1 MSSLSSI
8 TKAVTGLQAAQKGL
22 QTTGHNISNAQT
34 KGYTR
39 QQLLQSDLSYITSR
53 DKGGY
58 SMQVGLGVSCDE
70 IRQIRDDLADKRLRE
85 EKSVLCH
92 YQKLSS
98 VTNDIEAMFDEPYGS
113 TISNFLD
120 NFWSQAQKLSTT
132 PNGVE
137 ERLSFIS
144 SAKVLVD
151 KINEVD
157 ATITDY
163 QYRMNDNLLTAV
175 NRVNEI
181 VTEIGTLNEQIAL
194 NEAGGNHAND
204 YRDQRNLLLDELSEY
219 GEIDYYEE
227 KNRMISVSFEGH
239 EVVHGEYAATIKTE
253 KYTHADKST
262 SPFSN
267 LIWSDTGREVF
278 DLTTVTSSKF
288 ANDTGSLKA
297 MMIARGTDIVR
308 GEAERNE
315 NQNIEPTTWDD
326 IALNKNMSV
335 DVEGNF
341 FVIPKIQKML
351 KDFTEELVTV
361 VNDCFNGTG
370 IGDHLGEKGV
380 PVFIYDEAEHAYKA
394 NPDLLKNGGYNK
406 LGTVNSVREDGTI
419 DEDKID
425 NIGDNTLVKEFLYEW
440 QEKRDWYD
448 DETSVTQ
455 PYIKR
460 VNLKTYFTELVTDL
474 GSEGSYYGDK
484 AVEKTASV
492 NNIENERMS
501 MGSVSMD
508 EEFSY
513 MLKYQYAYSS
523 SARMITV
530 LDNMLDTL
538 INRM

>member
-1 MSSLSSI
+1 MSSISSI

-34 KGYTR
+34 KGFTR
-39 QQLLQSDLSYITSR
+39 QQLLQSDLSYITNR

-85 EKSVLCH
+85 EKSVLTY

-113 TISNFLD
+113 TISTFLD

-163 QYRMNDNLLTAV
+163 QYRLNDNLLTSV
-175 NRVNEI
+175 KRVNEI
-181 VTEIGTLNEQIAL
+181 IAEISDLNEKVSL
-194 NEAGGNHAND
+194 NEATGNHAND
-204 YRDQRNLLLDELSEY
+204 YRDQRNVLLDELSEY
-219 GEIDYYEE
+219 GEIDYYED
-227 KNRMISVSFEGH
+227 KTHMVSVSFEGH
-239 EVVHGEYAATIKTE
+239 EVVHGEYAVTIKTE
-253 KYTHADKST
+253 QYTHVDKST

-288 ANDTGSLKA
+288 ANDTGTLKA
-297 MMIARGTDIVR
+297 LMIARGKDIVR
-308 GEAERNE
+308 GEAELNVD
-315 NQNIEPTTWDD
+315 QNIEPTTWDD
-326 IALNKNMSV
+326 VALNQKMSV

-341 FVIPKIQKML
+341 YVIPKIQKML
-351 KDFTEELVTV
+351 KNFTEELVTV
-361 VNDCFNGTG
+361 VNDCFQGTG
-370 IGDHLGEKGV
+370 IGDHLGQQGV
-380 PVFIYDEAEHAYKA
+380 PVFIYDKMENAYKA

-406 LGTVNSVREDGTI
+406 LGTVNAVKENGTV
-419 DEDKID
+419 DEDKVD
-425 NIGDNTLVKEFLYEW
+425 NIGDNTLVKEFLFAW

-448 DETSVTQ
+448 DETSDTQ

-460 VNLKTYFTELVTDL
+460 VNLKTYFTELITEL

-484 AVEKTASV
+484 AIEKTASV

-501 MGSVSMD
+501 MSSVSMD

-530 LDNMLDTL
+530 LDGMLDTL